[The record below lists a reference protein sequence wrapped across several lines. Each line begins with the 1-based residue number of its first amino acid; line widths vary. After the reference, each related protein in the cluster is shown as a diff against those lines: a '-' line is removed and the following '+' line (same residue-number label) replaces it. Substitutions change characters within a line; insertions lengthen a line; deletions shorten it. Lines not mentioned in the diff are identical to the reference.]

1 MPSIEELS
9 QYNTF
14 LPLLI
19 KIIVTIFI
27 LYVIS
32 LLVISYFGLIRSSP
46 VLISNTVSTMQPIV
60 IPSSR
65 LPLSQ
70 IDAGLSWTLVNWLYI
85 EDWNYRFGQKK
96 MIIDWGDNLQMY
108 FEEKTN
114 DLVIE
119 ITTIPLMKKQR
130 IIEKNIPLQRWICLI
145 LVLDNRQLDLFMD
158 NKLVQSIQLDYVPMY
173 VSEEMNLFTGGG
185 FRGKYG
191 YLQYLSYRIPQFGI
205 NHFQQV
211 GKKLNNSSLIYNFY
225 NTFMFAILFGFKN
238 SFNNMLIILNRRFK
252 NINTLTVD
260 LISGIYNWI
269 RNFIRGLIEYIG
281 HLIS

>member
-19 KIIVTIFI
+19 KIIVTIFL
-27 LYVIS
+27 LYLIS
-32 LLVISYFGLIRSSP
+32 LLLISYFGLIKSSP

-65 LPLSQ
+65 LPLSE

-119 ITTIPLMKKQR
+119 ITTIPLMKRER
-130 IIEKNIPLQRWICLI
+130 IIQKNIPLQRWICLI

-173 VSEEMNLFTGGG
+173 ISEEMNLFTGGG

-238 SFNNMLIILNRRFK
+238 SFHNMLIILNRRFK
-252 NINTLTVD
+252 NINTLSVD
-260 LISGIYNWI
+260 IISGIYNWI
-269 RNFIRGLIEYIG
+269 RNFIRRLIEYIG

>member
-32 LLVISYFGLIRSSP
+32 LIVISYFGLIKSSP
-46 VLISNTVSTMQPIV
+46 VLISNTVSTMEPIV
-60 IPSSR
+60 IPSSK
-65 LPLSQ
+65 LPLSE
-70 IDAGLSWTLVNWLYI
+70 IDNGLSWTLVNWLYI

-96 MIIDWGDNLQMY
+96 MIIDWGDNLQVF

-114 DLVIE
+114 DLIIE
-119 ITTIPLMKKQR
+119 ITTIPLMKKER
-130 IIEKNIPLQRWICLI
+130 IIQKNIPLQRWICMI

-185 FRGKYG
+185 FRGQYG

-205 NHFQQV
+205 NHFQEV
-211 GKKLNNSSLIYNFY
+211 GKKLNNTSLIYNFY
-225 NTFMFAILFGFKN
+225 NTFMFALLFGFKN

-252 NINTLTVD
+252 NINTLSVD
-260 LISGIYNWI
+260 IIRGTYNWI
-269 RNFIRGLIEYIG
+269 RNFIRRLIEYIG